1 MRGSVWGII
10 DSVPIAIPT
19 LPSPSSGHMIESS
32 TAQSGK
38 LMVRTAVVLGVCATA
53 LRLIQIG
60 QEAFWG
66 DEVLT
71 LRALR
76 NGVMPH
82 ILGSEGT
89 PPFSFYLIKLWS
101 LVFGQ
106 SHEALRGFSALAG
119 GLSIPALYLCARRW
133 GLSNGAALAAAAM
146 LMFNPMAYWFSQQNR
161 YNALLMLLGILW
173 LASARALFGPAR
185 TGRPQIW
192 FALVGFANFATHY
205 YFAFYAVGM
214 TVAFCAWWMLHG
226 RDMRILR
233 RFIVSNL
240 LMAGL
245 MLTLA
250 PIAFRQLGNSP
261 VDWLPPPTFGKLIQ
275 VYRDMYWIGPWARP
289 DPWRTAIVAFAVMA
303 TLGGFAWGASRRLRH
318 ELKPGSGDVSERP
331 ARFALVFFVLAFVPN
346 LVTYV
351 ISIAGYPIFL
361 GDRYTL
367 PFLAPFLLWI
377 ASGWDRWPERFGLPL
392 LPLATAGVAVVGLI
406 SMIGYWDRLQGFDWR
421 AAVQHVQR
429 DWREGDAMVFCPD
442 WMGSTFAA
450 NGGQPRGVLSSNDLD
465 RIQAAQRVW
474 LIMWE
479 FAPESDGRHAL
490 QDLRDQTGGT
500 VLISQIIT
508 TLSVF
513 TPTGLDPN
521 RPRIY
526 GFYNEEDW
534 GGVRVKWSRPRSSF
548 AVVPEAEELTL
559 QYWVGHPDVSP
570 ERPVLV
576 TVGLD
581 GRQVHLARHEAKG
594 LFTATV
600 SMIKDYGDGDGAVEI
615 SIQVDPG
622 WTSPGG
628 RELGIGLYPLVW
640 ATERN

>member
-1 MRGSVWGII
+1 M
-10 DSVPIAIPT
+10 
-19 LPSPSSGHMIESS
+19 
-32 TAQSGK
+32 
-38 LMVRTAVVLGVCATA
+38 VLGVCATA

-76 NGVMPH
+76 FGVMPH
-82 ILGSEGT
+82 ILANEGT
-89 PPFSFYLIKLWS
+89 PPLSFYLIKLWS
-101 LVFGQ
+101 LVFGE
-106 SHEALRGFSALAG
+106 SHAALRGFSALAG

-161 YNALLMLLGILW
+161 YNALLMLLGIVW
-173 LASARALFGPAR
+173 LASARGLFGPAR
-185 TGRPQIW
+185 TGRPQFW

-205 YFAFYAVGM
+205 YFVFYAVGM
-214 TVAFCAWWMLHG
+214 TVAFFVWWMLTG
-226 RDMRILR
+226 RNRRILR

-250 PIAFRQLGNSP
+250 PIAFRQIGNGP
-261 VDWLPPPTFGKLIQ
+261 VDWLPAATLGKLIQ
-275 VYRDMYWIGPWARP
+275 VYRDIYWIGPWGRP
-289 DPWRTAIVAFAVMA
+289 DPWRTAIIALAILS
-303 TLGGFAWGASRRLRH
+303 TLGGFAWGESRRLRR
-318 ELKPGSGDVSERP
+318 EPKPGPEDVSESQT
-331 ARFALVFFVLAFVPN
+331 RFALVFFVLAFVPN

-367 PFLAPFLLWI
+367 AFLAPFLMWI
-377 ASGWDRWPERFGLPL
+377 ASGWDRWPDRFRALWLPI
-392 LPLATAGVAVVGLI
+392 ATAGVAVVGLI
-406 SMIGYWDRLQGFDWR
+406 SIIGYWDRLQGFDWR

-442 WMGSTFAA
+442 WMGATFAA
-450 NGGQPRGVLSSNDLD
+450 NGGQPSNVLSSNDLD

-474 LIMWE
+474 LMMWE
-479 FAPESDGRHAL
+479 FAPESEGRHAL
-490 QDLRDQTGGT
+490 QELRNRTGGT
-500 VLISQIIT
+500 VLIDQIIS

-513 TPTGLDPN
+513 TPAASDPN
-521 RPRIY
+521 RPHTY
-526 GFYNEEDW
+526 GFYHEEDW
-534 GGVRVKWSRPRSSF
+534 GGVPVKWSRPSSSL

-570 ERPVLV
+570 ERPVRV
-576 TVGLD
+576 TVWLD
-581 GRQVHLARHEAKG
+581 GRQIHSASHEATG
-594 LFTATV
+594 LFSVTV
-600 SMIKDYGDGDGAVEI
+600 AMTRDDEEDGDRDRSVEF
-615 SIQVDPG
+615 SFRVNPG

-628 RELGIGLYPLVW
+628 RELGVALYPLAW
-640 ATERN
+640 TPAETSP